1 MAFDTITGAASSTA
15 TTFGGAALNKVSSI
29 LNGGGSEVA
38 TIFDD
43 DIFIVDPADTTKR
56 IRFNAD
62 ALSTSTDVVCSVK
75 SNNNVNLG
83 SVGTHEIWIPA
94 GAMYTVTT
102 NGAAYTTRELATNDI
117 MISSFNFDTTTAEK
131 AQFNWAT
138 PANWNAGTIRFKLYW
153 TTTGGSSAQTVD
165 FDLAGVAF
173 ADNDA
178 MDTAFGTAQNATDTW
193 IADDDL
199 HVSGYSSAITIAGSP
214 AAGEFVKFQLSRD
227 TASDNLGVDAEVLG
241 VLIEYSTDQSNS
253 S

>member
-1 MAFDTITGAASSTA
+1 MAFETITGAVASTA
-15 TTFGGAALNKVSSI
+15 TVVGGELTNKYSNF

-38 TIFDD
+38 TIYDD
-43 DIFIVDPADTTKR
+43 DIWIVDPADTTKR

-75 SNNNVNLG
+75 SDNNVNLG
-83 SVGTHEIWIPA
+83 SVGTHELWIPA

-102 NGAAYTTRELATNDI
+102 SGAAYTTRELATNDV
-117 MISSFNFDTTTAEK
+117 MISSFNFDTSTSEK

-138 PANWNAGTIRFKLYW
+138 PANWDAGTIRFKLYW
-153 TTTGGSSAQTVD
+153 TTTGGGSAETVD

-178 MDTAFGTAQNATDTW
+178 LDAAFGTAQNATDTW

-199 HVSGYSSAITIAGSP
+199 HVSSYSSAITISGSP
-214 AAGEFVKFQLSRD
+214 VAGEFVKFQLSRD
-227 TASDNLGVDAEVLG
+227 TATDTLGVDCEVLG
-241 VLIEYSTDQSNS
+241 VLLEYSTDQSNS

>member
-1 MAFDTITGAASSTA
+1 MAFDTITGAAASTG
-15 TTFGGAALNKVSSI
+15 TVVGGELTNKYSNF

-38 TIFDD
+38 TIYDD
-43 DIFIVDPADTTKR
+43 DIWIVDPSDTTKR

-75 SNNNVNLG
+75 SDSNVNLG
-83 SVGTHEIWIPA
+83 CVGTHELWIPA

-117 MISSFNFDTTTAEK
+117 MISSFNFDTSTSEK

-138 PANWNAGTIRFKLYW
+138 PANWDAGTVRFKLYW

-165 FDLAGVAF
+165 FDLAGVSF
-173 ADNDA
+173 ANDNPL
-178 MDTAFGTAQNATDTW
+178 DTAVGTAQNATDTW

-199 HVSGYSSAITIAGSP
+199 HVSSYSSAITIAGSP
-214 AAGEFVKFQLSRD
+214 VAGEFVVLQLSRD
-227 TASDNLGVDAEVLG
+227 VASDNLGVDAEVLG
-241 VLIEYSTDQSNS
+241 ILLEYSTDASNS

>member
-1 MAFDTITGAASSTA
+1 MTFDTFTGVVASTA
-15 TTFGGAALNKVSSI
+15 TVVGGEWANKVSNF
-29 LNGGGSEVA
+29 LNGGGSETA

-43 DIFIVDPADTTKR
+43 DIWIVDPADTTKR

-75 SNNNVNLG
+75 SNSNINLG

-102 NGAAYTTRELATNDI
+102 NGAAYTTRELATNDV
-117 MISSFNFDTTTAEK
+117 MISSFNFDTSTSEK

-138 PANWNAGTIRFKLYW
+138 PANWDAGTIRFKLYW
-153 TTTGGSSAQTVD
+153 TTTGGSAAQTVD

-178 MDTAFGTAQNATDTW
+178 LDTAFGTPQNCTDTW

-199 HVSGYSSAITIAGSP
+199 HVSSYSSAITIAGTP
-214 AAGEFVKFQLSRD
+214 VAGEFVKFQLSRD
-227 TASDNLGVDAEVLG
+227 VAADDLGVDAEVLG